1 MRTVS
6 MIKGDKI
13 LDFNMEFIPA
23 ICDISKAG
31 IANRA
36 ALEVFEEDDS
46 WARMLPQI
54 WVILCGA
61 AAITGAQTVR
71 LLLPGFQGRE
81 LEARILSYVR
91 GPVSTH

>member
-6 MIKGDKI
+6 MIKEDKI
-13 LDFNMEFIPA
+13 LDFNMEIIPA
-23 ICDISKAG
+23 ICNISKAG
-31 IANRA
+31 IANSSPGSVLRRH
-36 ALEVFEEDDS
+36 S
-46 WARMLPQI
+46 WASMLSQI
-54 WVILCGA
+54 CAILCGT